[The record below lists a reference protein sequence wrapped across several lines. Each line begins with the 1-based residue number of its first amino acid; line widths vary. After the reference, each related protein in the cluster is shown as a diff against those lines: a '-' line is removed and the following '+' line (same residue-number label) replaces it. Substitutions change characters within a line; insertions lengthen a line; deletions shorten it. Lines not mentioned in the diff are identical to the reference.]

1 EELAE
6 WEGRYRN
13 GGMGYGEVKKRLVEL
28 IMEYFQPFRQ
38 KRTELENN
46 VDYVREVLA
55 DGAGRAKAVAVEVL
69 EQARKAVGLGG

>member
-1 EELAE
+1 
-6 WEGRYRN
+6 
-13 GGMGYGEVKKRLVEL
+13 MGYGEVKKRLVEL